1 MTLHDLADFD
11 PMTDSI
17 ASITPPL
24 VPVVLSGGSG
34 TRLWPLSRA
43 GYPKQFLPLGGGDR
57 SLIQQTV
64 ARVSGPGFAAP
75 LIICNDDHRF
85 LVAEQMRALGHQ
97 PGAIILE
104 PVGRNTAPAVAVA
117 ALRALQDAGEGG
129 DALLLVLPSD
139 HVIRDPDAFHAAISA
154 GRTAAEAGRLVT
166 FGITPT
172 GPETGYGY
180 IQAGDPL
187 ADAQGAHALGCF
199 VEKPD
204 AETARGY
211 VADRSYSWNSGI
223 FLLSARAYLDEL
235 DAHDPAI
242 LTAARTA
249 LEGAASDL
257 TFLRL
262 DATAFAAAPS
272 RSIDYAVMEH
282 TQRGAVV
289 PVDMGWSDLGAWSSL
304 WEIGDKD
311 DQGNVSLGDVIL
323 EDTTSSYVHAETG
336 LIAVSGL
343 SNVIVVATDDAVL
356 VCSRD
361 GAQGVKQVAD
371 RLKAA
376 GRSEVTLHSTVH
388 RPWGRYRGVDAG
400 ERYQVKR
407 IVVHPGERL
416 SLQRHYHRAEH
427 WIVVRGTARVTRG
440 EDTFL
445 LGENE
450 STFIRAGETHRLENP
465 GKVPLHLIEVQ
476 SGTYLGEDDI
486 ERFDDR
492 YGRAP
497 T

>member
-1 MTLHDLADFD
+1 M
-11 PMTDSI
+11 
-17 ASITPPL
+17 
-24 VPVVLSGGSG
+24 LSGGSG

-43 GYPKQFLPLGGGDR
+43 AYPKQFLPLDGGER
-57 SLIQQTV
+57 SLIQETV
-64 ARVSGPGFAAP
+64 ARVTGPGFAEP
-75 LIICNDDHRF
+75 MIICNDDHRF
-85 LVAEQMRALGHQ
+85 LVAEQMRTLGRQ

-117 ALRALQDAGEGG
+117 ALRAMQDAGEGG

-139 HVIRDPDAFHAAISA
+139 HVIRDQGAFHAAITV

-172 GPETGYGY
+172 APETGYGY

-187 ADAQGAHALGCF
+187 ADAEGAHALGRF

-204 AETARGY
+204 AETARAY
-211 VADRSYSWNSGI
+211 VADGSYSWNSGI

-235 DAHDPAI
+235 EAHDPAI
-242 LTAARTA
+242 LTAARAA
-249 LEGAASDL
+249 LDGAAFDL

-304 WEIGDKD
+304 WDIGDKD
-311 DQGNVSLGDVIL
+311 DRGNVTRGDVIL
-323 EDTTSSYVHAETG
+323 EDTSASFVHAE
-336 LIAVSGL
+336 SGL
-343 SNVIVVATDDAVL
+343 VAVCGLSDVIVVATDDAVL

-361 GAQGVKQVAD
+361 GAQGVKQVVD
-371 RLKAA
+371 RIKAA
-376 GRSEVTLHSTVH
+376 GRQECSLHSTVH
-388 RPWGRYRGVDAG
+388 RPWGSYRGVDAG
-400 ERYQVKR
+400 ERFQVKR
-407 IVVHPGERL
+407 IVVNPGERL
-416 SLQRHYHRAEH
+416 SLQMHYHRAEH
-427 WIVVRGTARVTRG
+427 WIVVKGTARVTRD
-440 EDTFL
+440 EETFL

-450 STFIRAGETHRLENP
+450 STFIRAGATHRLENP

-476 SGTYLGEDDI
+476 SGAYLGEDDI

-492 YGRAP
+492 YGRVAGGGRTAP
-497 T
+497 IQKPLNAS

>member
-1 MTLHDLADFD
+1 MTSPTSAER
-11 PMTDSI
+11 
-17 ASITPPL
+17 PL
-24 VPVVLSGGSG
+24 IPVVLSGGSG

-43 GYPKQFLPLGGGDR
+43 GYPKQFLPLAGGAH

-75 LIICNDDHRF
+75 LIVCNDEHRF
-85 LVAEQMRALGHQ
+85 LVAEQMRAIRCE
-97 PGAIILE
+97 PEAIILE

-117 ALRALQDAGEGG
+117 ALRALAAAESGA

-139 HVIRDPDAFHAAISA
+139 HVIQDVAAFHAALTV
-154 GRTAAEAGRLVT
+154 GRQAAEAGRLVT

-172 GPETGYGY
+172 APETGYGY
-180 IQAGDPL
+180 IQAEAPL
-187 ADAQGAHALGCF
+187 PGADGAFALHRF

-204 AETARGY
+204 EETARGY
-211 VADRSYSWNSGI
+211 VADGSYSWNSGI

-235 DAHDPAI
+235 EAHAPAI
-242 LTAARTA
+242 LAAARAA

-262 DATAFAAAPS
+262 DATAFATAPS
-272 RSIDYAVMEH
+272 DSIDYAVMEH
-282 TQRGAVV
+282 TRRGAVV

-304 WEIGDKD
+304 WDLGEKD
-311 DQGNVSLGDVIL
+311 AHGNVSRGDVIL
-323 EDTTSSYVHAETG
+323 EDTASSYVQSEAG
-336 LIAVSGL
+336 LVAVSGL
-343 SNVIVVATDDAVL
+343 SDVIVIATDDAVL
-356 VCSRD
+356 VCPRH
-361 GAQGVKQVAD
+361 GAQGVKQVVD

-376 GRSEVTLHSTVH
+376 GRQEFSLHTTVH
-388 RPWGRYRGVDAG
+388 RPWGSYRGVDAG

-416 SLQRHYHRAEH
+416 SLQMHYHRAEH
-427 WIVVRGTARVTRG
+427 WIVVHGMARVTRG
-440 EDTFL
+440 EETVL

-450 STFIRAGETHRLENP
+450 STFIRPGQVHQLENP

-486 ERFDDR
+486 VRLEDR
-492 YGRAP
+492 YGRVSSGTGAAS
-497 T
+497 